1 MGRRSPH
8 RNLYGVAAC
17 VVFAIFS
24 IVRESMDTGRIMEY
38 LSDTRP
44 SYSAIHLPSRA
55 FENEFQSISF
65 YGSSDRNAT
74 VLPRVVVLSAF
85 EIPPSDI
92 IREAN
97 HLTHDIKDDKQPQP
111 QYFLSNPFQ
120 DLWNDD
126 SRMEMP
132 KMRPIDVNDHVYRSF
147 EREWYEDCEPVTIP
161 SINDSRDDKN
171 TSIVR
176 STCNVFHE
184 LAIVKAYSSIRP
196 TENDNNHATS
206 RQGKSHIELLGAGS
220 WRSVWKLFEGFV
232 ESSTDS
238 HDFLQPD
245 LVLKLLHTHRDFD
258 EHSFS
263 IHQVDAFVM
272 EALSSSNYVVDS
284 FGFCGQSVITE
295 AATGGGKS
303 LIKNRTLSSIDR
315 LRIARDLARGLADL
329 HALETYPWEETK
341 KGYPN
346 FPLVFAHHD
355 VNPANLVSLG
365 DGEIRWNDF
374 NLGLVNRQYATSRTN
389 GNKNNSQNITECP
402 VPIRYEQLLWRSP
415 EECDNQTGT
424 LFLDDT
430 NGRNT
435 AAQAADVYSLGNV
448 LFYVLARHQ
457 PWSHLQEGNSTKL
470 LSGTSPNEKKES
482 LVQIARAKI
491 DGELPNLPERYRER
505 PGAKILWEA
514 VKMCYTHDPKHRP
527 TARAIAEFLGI
538 AHARLLK
545 DSSSKKKA
553 KAKEH
558 RSGSS
563 SNSTRTQ
570 IGDK

>member
-1 MGRRSPH
+1 MGRSRPH
-8 RNLYGVAAC
+8 RILRGVAAC

-24 IVRESMDTGRIMEY
+24 IVRESVDTGRVLEY

-44 SYSAIHLPSRA
+44 SYSARHLPSRP
-55 FENEFQSISF
+55 FPNEFESIDF
-65 YGSSDRNAT
+65 YGSHNRNVT

-92 IREAN
+92 VEKAI
-97 HLTHDIKDDKQPQP
+97 HLTHDNKDDEQPRP
-111 QYFLSNPFQ
+111 QSFLSTSFQ
-120 DLWNDD
+120 DIWNDD
-126 SRMEMP
+126 SRMANP
-132 KMRPIDVNDHVYRSF
+132 NMRPTDVNDHVYRSF
-147 EREWYEDCEPVTIP
+147 EREWYEDCEPVTIT
-161 SINDSRDDKN
+161 SNNGSRDDKSK
-171 TSIVR
+171 SIVR
-176 STCNVFHE
+176 STCNIFHE
-184 LAIVKAYSSIRP
+184 LGIVEAYSSIHP
-196 TENDNNHATS
+196 AENDNKHATS

-220 WRSVWKLFEGFV
+220 WRSAWKLFTGFV
-232 ESSTDS
+232 KSPTDA
-238 HDFLQPD
+238 QEPN
-245 LVLKLLHTHRDFD
+245 LVLKLLHIHRDFE

-263 IHQVDAFVM
+263 IHQVDAVAM
-272 EALSSSNYVVDS
+272 EATSSSDYVVDS

-295 AATGGGKS
+295 AATGSGKS
-303 LIKNRTLSSIDR
+303 LMKNSTLSSIDR

-329 HALETYPWEETK
+329 HALETHPWETK
-341 KGYPN
+341 KANKPN
-346 FPLVFAHHD
+346 SPLVFAHHD

-374 NLGLVNRQYATSRTN
+374 NLGLVNRQYATSRRN
-389 GNKNNSQNITECP
+389 GNQNNSQSITECP

-415 EECDNQTGT
+415 EECRNQTGT

-430 NGRNT
+430 TGRNT
-435 AAQAADVYSLGNV
+435 ASQAADVYSLGNI

-457 PWSHLQEGNSTKL
+457 PWSHLQEGNSAKL

-482 LVQIARAKI
+482 LIQIARAKI
-491 DGELPNLPERYRER
+491 DGELPNLPERYRKR

-527 TARAIAEFLGI
+527 TARNVAEFLGE
-538 AHARLLK
+538 AHAKLLK

-553 KAKEH
+553 KEKKH
-558 RSGSS
+558 RSGS

-570 IGDK
+570 IVDK